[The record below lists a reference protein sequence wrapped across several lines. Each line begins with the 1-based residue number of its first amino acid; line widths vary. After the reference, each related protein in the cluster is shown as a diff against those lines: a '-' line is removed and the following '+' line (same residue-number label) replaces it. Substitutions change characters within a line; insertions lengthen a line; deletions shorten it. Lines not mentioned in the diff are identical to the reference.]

1 MTCHA
6 SCFGLI
12 EECEEL
18 MVLVRRKVVGRC
30 HCAGTACLR
39 VSMVSFGGGAIT
51 YIFLVLDC
59 LSFATYVDGMASET
73 TEITFEVASAVV

>member
-1 MTCHA
+1 
-6 SCFGLI
+6 
-12 EECEEL
+12 
-18 MVLVRRKVVGRC
+18 MVLVGREIVGRC
-30 HCAGTACLR
+30 HCAGTACWR

-51 YIFLVLDC
+51 CISLILDC